1 MILDIHVHLLGMNP
15 ANRCFVGGK
24 LARPAVATLLTRS
37 LGLKGVA
44 PGQLDE
50 AYGELLVRW
59 TRSSSLDGVGVLAF
73 DGVYDAQGQLD
84 RARTALYV
92 DNDYCLDF
100 CKQDDRLLPIC
111 SINPQRADAMIELE
125 RVVAAGAV
133 AIKMLPN
140 SMGFDPLNPSYRPFW
155 RRMAQLKIPL
165 LTHTSF
171 EHTIPPIDQAYG
183 LPERLTGALQEGVKV
198 IAAHC
203 ASSGLAHPIREDF
216 YTWQK
221 MLRVFDNL
229 YGDISAMASVSRS
242 NYIHKVLAD
251 RLSTER
257 VALGS
262 DYPIPVSPALFARRL
277 GFAEAMRLTREH
289 NPIERNLRTFLALG
303 VPEHVMRRGATLLKL

>member
-1 MILDIHVHLLGMNP
+1 MLIDIHVHLLGLNP
-15 ANRCFVGGK
+15 SNRCFVGGK
-24 LARPAVATLLTRS
+24 LARPGVATLLTRS
-37 LGLKGVA
+37 LGLSGVA
-44 PGQLDE
+44 RHEIDD
-50 AYGELLVRW
+50 AYADLLIHWAR
-59 TRSSSLDGVGVLAF
+59 TSSLDAVGVLAF
-73 DGVYDAQGQLD
+73 DGVYDAAGKLD
-84 RARTALYV
+84 RERTALYV
-92 DNDYCLDF
+92 DNDYCLQVCGEDE
-100 CKQDDRLLPIC
+100 RLLPIC
-111 SINPQRADAMIELE
+111 SINPQRADAMVELE

-133 AIKMLPN
+133 AIKTLPN
-140 SMGFDPLNPSYRPFW
+140 SMGFDPLNPTYRPFW

-171 EHTIPPIDQAYG
+171 EHTVPPIDQAFG

-221 MLRVFDNL
+221 MLRTFDNL
-229 YGDISAMASVSRS
+229 YGDISAMASVSRG

-262 DYPIPVSPALFARRL
+262 DYPIPVSPAIFARRL
-277 GFAEAMRLTREH
+277 GFKEAMALSREH
-289 NPIERNLRTFLALG
+289 NPLERNLRTFRALG
-303 VPEHVMRRGATLLKL
+303 VGQDVMERGAKLLRL